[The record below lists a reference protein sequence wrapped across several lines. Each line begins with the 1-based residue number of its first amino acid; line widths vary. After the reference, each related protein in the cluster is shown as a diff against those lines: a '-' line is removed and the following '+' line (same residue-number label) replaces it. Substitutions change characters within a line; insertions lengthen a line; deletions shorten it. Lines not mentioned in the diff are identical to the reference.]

1 MKVKKIL
8 KIIFVLVILFTF
20 TLILYLNNTVK
31 LNNFEIQLA
40 NTKRIEQKDVY
51 DVILFFGQ
59 SNMAGNMTQGIETRY
74 QLDNQASVKEYS
86 EKTGISED
94 LINQSWVSN
103 YTVPKIDKET
113 CYEYHVLDNSLY
125 DLYDLTSNGYT
136 ANGAEITVNKF
147 NGELVYYDDTTNK
160 FYSVW
165 STDLPDYINKNSYT
179 FSNAYGT
186 NMVNE
191 FAKVY
196 YEKTGHKVVCVNAA
210 LGGQSLEH
218 FVPNNSFVDAN
229 GTRINLYSAMSSKY
243 LSAIEY
249 LEKNNMKI
257 GNRYFIMFQGEHEV
271 GFNSNSVKNTYKE
284 NFRKIKNQLKSD
296 LDIEKGAI
304 VLTGY
309 YPGEYNGAS
318 YAEGVKAI
326 NEAQRELIDED
337 SNIVLGSDFP
347 YKHYVPGRDDYNN
360 TSLYDFKSNMNQ
372 LDYDTALE
380 YSKLVVGGEY
390 DDNLFHFT
398 SAALAQIGR
407 ETANNL
413 CNENTKIVS
422 NLSISLDSTEYT
434 YIGKEIKPKVTV
446 KDGNII
452 LTENVDY
459 IVEYENNINAGTGK
473 VIVTGKGIY
482 EGKKEILFNIKK
494 AQIEIETAGY
504 NGIYD
509 GKEHGIS
516 IKVISPNEGY
526 EIKYGV
532 EEGKYIYEESPK
544 YKEPGKYVVYYEI
557 SAQNYETKKG
567 SNIIEIEEK
576 EIEEEKKEFEV
587 EIDKNDFVYT
597 GKEIKPKVTVKDGN
611 IILIENVD
619 YTVEYKNNV
628 NAGTGKV
635 IVTGKGTY
643 EGKKEILF
651 NIKKAQME
659 IETVGYKGI
668 YDEKEHGISIKVIS
682 PKEGYEI
689 KYGIEEGKYIY
700 EESPKYKEP
709 GKYVVYYEIS
719 AQNYETK
726 RGSSNI
732 EIEERKNISVEVIEY
747 NGCYDRKEH
756 GIEIKLLNP
765 QDAKIKYGLE
775 NGIYDLDTSPK
786 FINAGE
792 YTVYYQVTSENY
804 NTTTG
809 SAKVIIDRKD
819 IATSTIEIENLDK
832 IISGEDKNANV
843 IVKDDNVTLV
853 QSVDY
858 NGTFNIDYNKQILT
872 ITIDGINNYH
882 GLLKKEI
889 SLRENN
895 DNDSESDN
903 ENNNSNNNNNDENQN
918 ENNNNN
924 NNNGDN
930 DTIDDDQDD
939 NNSSIKNDNFNDDE
953 NDYEYDDTIAKD
965 PIPFAGITKKIV
977 LGFIVI
983 LSIVAVRSIIKYI
996 KIDY

>member
-59 SNMAGNMTQGIETRY
+59 SNMAGNMSQGIETRY
-74 QLDNQASVKEYS
+74 QLDNQALVKEYS

-257 GNRYFIMFQGEHEV
+257 GNRYFIMFQGEHEA

-337 SNIVLGSDFP
+337 SNIILGSDFP

-413 CNENTKIVS
+413 CKENTKIVS

-473 VIVTGKGIY
+473 VIVTGKGI
-482 EGKKEILFNIKK
+482 
-494 AQIEIETAGY
+494 
-504 NGIYD
+504 
-509 GKEHGIS
+509 
-516 IKVISPNEGY
+516 
-526 EIKYGV
+526 
-532 EEGKYIYEESPK
+532 
-544 YKEPGKYVVYYEI
+544 
-557 SAQNYETKKG
+557 
-567 SNIIEIEEK
+567 
-576 EIEEEKKEFEV
+576 
-587 EIDKNDFVYT
+587 
-597 GKEIKPKVTVKDGN
+597 
-611 IILIENVD
+611 
-619 YTVEYKNNV
+619 
-628 NAGTGKV
+628 
-635 IVTGKGTY
+635 Y

-924 NNNGDN
+924 NGDN

-939 NNSSIKNDNFNDDE
+939 NNSSIKNDNFSDDE

-965 PIPFAGITKKIV
+965 PIPFAGITKKIF

>member
-1 MKVKKIL
+1 M
-8 KIIFVLVILFTF
+8 
-20 TLILYLNNTVK
+20 
-31 LNNFEIQLA
+31 
-40 NTKRIEQKDVY
+40 R
-51 DVILFFGQ
+51 
-59 SNMAGNMTQGIETRY
+59 
-74 QLDNQASVKEYS
+74 
-86 EKTGISED
+86 
-94 LINQSWVSN
+94 
-103 YTVPKIDKET
+103 
-113 CYEYHVLDNSLY
+113 
-125 DLYDLTSNGYT
+125 
-136 ANGAEITVNKF
+136 
-147 NGELVYYDDTTNK
+147 
-160 FYSVW
+160 
-165 STDLPDYINKNSYT
+165 
-179 FSNAYGT
+179 
-186 NMVNE
+186 
-191 FAKVY
+191 
-196 YEKTGHKVVCVNAA
+196 
-210 LGGQSLEH
+210 
-218 FVPNNSFVDAN
+218 
-229 GTRINLYSAMSSKY
+229 
-243 LSAIEY
+243 
-249 LEKNNMKI
+249 
-257 GNRYFIMFQGEHEV
+257 
-271 GFNSNSVKNTYKE
+271 
-284 NFRKIKNQLKSD
+284 
-296 LDIEKGAI
+296 
-304 VLTGY
+304 
-309 YPGEYNGAS
+309 
-318 YAEGVKAI
+318 
-326 NEAQRELIDED
+326 
-337 SNIVLGSDFP
+337 
-347 YKHYVPGRDDYNN
+347 
-360 TSLYDFKSNMNQ
+360 
-372 LDYDTALE
+372 
-380 YSKLVVGGEY
+380 
-390 DDNLFHFT
+390 
-398 SAALAQIGR
+398 
-407 ETANNL
+407 
-413 CNENTKIVS
+413 
-422 NLSISLDSTEYT
+422 
-434 YIGKEIKPKVTV
+434 
-446 KDGNII
+446 
-452 LTENVDY
+452 
-459 IVEYENNINAGTGK
+459 K
-473 VIVTGKGIY
+473 VIVTGKGI
-482 EGKKEILFNIKK
+482 
-494 AQIEIETAGY
+494 
-504 NGIYD
+504 
-509 GKEHGIS
+509 
-516 IKVISPNEGY
+516 
-526 EIKYGV
+526 
-532 EEGKYIYEESPK
+532 
-544 YKEPGKYVVYYEI
+544 
-557 SAQNYETKKG
+557 
-567 SNIIEIEEK
+567 
-576 EIEEEKKEFEV
+576 
-587 EIDKNDFVYT
+587 
-597 GKEIKPKVTVKDGN
+597 
-611 IILIENVD
+611 
-619 YTVEYKNNV
+619 
-628 NAGTGKV
+628 
-635 IVTGKGTY
+635 Y

-895 DNDSESDN
+895 DNDSGSDN

-918 ENNNNN
+918 ENNNN

-939 NNSSIKNDNFNDDE
+939 NNSSIKNDNFSDDE

>member
-218 FVPNNSFVDAN
+218 FVPNNFFVDAN

-257 GNRYFIMFQGEHEV
+257 GNRYFIMFQGEHEA

-709 GKYVVYYEIS
+709 GKYVVYYESPHKIMR
-719 AQNYETK
+719 QK
-726 RGSSNI
+726 
-732 EIEERKNISVEVIEY
+732 EEVVI
-747 NGCYDRKEH
+747 
-756 GIEIKLLNP
+756 
-765 QDAKIKYGLE
+765 
-775 NGIYDLDTSPK
+775 
-786 FINAGE
+786 
-792 YTVYYQVTSENY
+792 
-804 NTTTG
+804 
-809 SAKVIIDRKD
+809 
-819 IATSTIEIENLDK
+819 
-832 IISGEDKNANV
+832 
-843 IVKDDNVTLV
+843 
-853 QSVDY
+853 
-858 NGTFNIDYNKQILT
+858 
-872 ITIDGINNYH
+872 
-882 GLLKKEI
+882 
-889 SLRENN
+889 
-895 DNDSESDN
+895 
-903 ENNNSNNNNNDENQN
+903 
-918 ENNNNN
+918 
-924 NNNGDN
+924 
-930 DTIDDDQDD
+930 
-939 NNSSIKNDNFNDDE
+939 
-953 NDYEYDDTIAKD
+953 
-965 PIPFAGITKKIV
+965 
-977 LGFIVI
+977 
-983 LSIVAVRSIIKYI
+983 
-996 KIDY
+996 

>member
-59 SNMAGNMTQGIETRY
+59 SNMAGNMSQGIETRY

-257 GNRYFIMFQGEHEV
+257 GNRYFIMFQGEHEA

-398 SAALAQIGR
+398 SVALAQIGR

-747 NGCYDRKEH
+747 NGCFDRKEH

-765 QDAKIKYGLE
+765 QDAKIKYGFE

-924 NNNGDN
+924 NGDN

-939 NNSSIKNDNFNDDE
+939 NNSSIKNDNFSDDE

>member
-257 GNRYFIMFQGEHEV
+257 GNRYFIMFQGEHEA

-557 SAQNYETKKG
+557 SAQNYETK
-567 SNIIEIEEK
+567 
-576 EIEEEKKEFEV
+576 
-587 EIDKNDFVYT
+587 
-597 GKEIKPKVTVKDGN
+597 
-611 IILIENVD
+611 
-619 YTVEYKNNV
+619 
-628 NAGTGKV
+628 
-635 IVTGKGTY
+635 
-643 EGKKEILF
+643 
-651 NIKKAQME
+651 
-659 IETVGYKGI
+659 
-668 YDEKEHGISIKVIS
+668 
-682 PKEGYEI
+682 
-689 KYGIEEGKYIY
+689 
-700 EESPKYKEP
+700 
-709 GKYVVYYEIS
+709 
-719 AQNYETK
+719 

-924 NNNGDN
+924 NGDN

-939 NNSSIKNDNFNDDE
+939 NNSSIKNDNFSDDE

>member
-243 LSAIEY
+243 LSALEY

-257 GNRYFIMFQGEHEV
+257 GNRYFIMFQGEHEA

-398 SAALAQIGR
+398 SAALAQ
-407 ETANNL
+407 
-413 CNENTKIVS
+413 
-422 NLSISLDSTEYT
+422 
-434 YIGKEIKPKVTV
+434 
-446 KDGNII
+446 
-452 LTENVDY
+452 
-459 IVEYENNINAGTGK
+459 
-473 VIVTGKGIY
+473 
-482 EGKKEILFNIKK
+482 
-494 AQIEIETAGY
+494 
-504 NGIYD
+504 
-509 GKEHGIS
+509 
-516 IKVISPNEGY
+516 
-526 EIKYGV
+526 
-532 EEGKYIYEESPK
+532 
-544 YKEPGKYVVYYEI
+544 
-557 SAQNYETKKG
+557 
-567 SNIIEIEEK
+567 
-576 EIEEEKKEFEV
+576 
-587 EIDKNDFVYT
+587 
-597 GKEIKPKVTVKDGN
+597 
-611 IILIENVD
+611 
-619 YTVEYKNNV
+619 
-628 NAGTGKV
+628 
-635 IVTGKGTY
+635 
-643 EGKKEILF
+643 
-651 NIKKAQME
+651 M
-659 IETVGYKGI
+659 
-668 YDEKEHGISIKVIS
+668 
-682 PKEGYEI
+682 
-689 KYGIEEGKYIY
+689 
-700 EESPKYKEP
+700 
-709 GKYVVYYEIS
+709 
-719 AQNYETK
+719 
-726 RGSSNI
+726 
-732 EIEERKNISVEVIEY
+732 EERLQIIYVMKTL
-747 NGCYDRKEH
+747 
-756 GIEIKLLNP
+756 KLYL
-765 QDAKIKYGLE
+765 I
-775 NGIYDLDTSPK
+775 
-786 FINAGE
+786 
-792 YTVYYQVTSENY
+792 
-804 NTTTG
+804 
-809 SAKVIIDRKD
+809 
-819 IATSTIEIENLDK
+819 
-832 IISGEDKNANV
+832 
-843 IVKDDNVTLV
+843 
-853 QSVDY
+853 
-858 NGTFNIDYNKQILT
+858 
-872 ITIDGINNYH
+872 
-882 GLLKKEI
+882 
-889 SLRENN
+889 
-895 DNDSESDN
+895 
-903 ENNNSNNNNNDENQN
+903 
-918 ENNNNN
+918 
-924 NNNGDN
+924 
-930 DTIDDDQDD
+930 
-939 NNSSIKNDNFNDDE
+939 
-953 NDYEYDDTIAKD
+953 
-965 PIPFAGITKKIV
+965 
-977 LGFIVI
+977 
-983 LSIVAVRSIIKYI
+983 
-996 KIDY
+996 

>member
-257 GNRYFIMFQGEHEV
+257 GNRYFIMFQGEHEA

-318 YAEGVKAI
+318 YTEGVKAI

-380 YSKLVVGGEY
+380 YSKLVVGWEY

-413 CNENTKIVS
+413 CKENTKIVS

-446 KDGNII
+446 KDGNIV

-668 YDEKEHGISIKVIS
+668 YDEKEHEISIKVIS

-939 NNSSIKNDNFNDDE
+939 NNSSIKNDNFSDDE